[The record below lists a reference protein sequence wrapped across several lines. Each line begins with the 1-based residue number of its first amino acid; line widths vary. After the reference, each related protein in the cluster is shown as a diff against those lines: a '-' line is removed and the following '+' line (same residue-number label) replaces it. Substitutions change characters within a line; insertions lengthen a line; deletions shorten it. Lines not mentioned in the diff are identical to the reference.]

1 MVQLVTS
8 SRLEN
13 AFMALEFEGSQVI
26 VSATDSKL
34 EGLELVHDA
43 CEAFSMATPVGS
55 RTAVLSGDD
64 IPTQVDA
71 FVPEATTNLVVGAI
85 ISPTGTVLG
94 YIALYGSEEASDAD
108 QVRIRNSIDIVERH
122 LDDKQEH
129 SSQRATGMS
138 LKIAGDKLQRYS
150 EKLKFE
156 NENLDLFAEFTA
168 HEVKN
173 PLRAIMLCSD
183 FLRVKL
189 NSGSE
194 DLTTD
199 EIVSML
205 GQISEEAQVLYEQIE
220 NILALGK
227 PEVEYRRA
235 QLIDLGEVAQQ
246 CFQRYAAELSRVGG
260 RMEIGSMVTVACD
273 PAQLLMVMSNLVSN
287 AIRYRS
293 PERTLLVTIDS
304 YVTEDRTII
313 LVADN
318 GIGIES
324 HDQQRIFDA
333 YTRCSPDLPG
343 LGLGLALSLRSL
355 EQVGGAIDVVSQP
368 GQGSTFAV
376 SLAKAPLAESAGT

>member
-355 EQVGGAIDVVSQP
+355 EQVGGSIDVVSQP